1 MNRIVHHALKVENL
15 EKAAEF
21 YEKVFGFQEVKTK
34 ETRDHN

>member
-21 YEKVFGFQEVKTK
+21 YEKVFGSQEVETK
-34 ETRDHN
+34 KTRDHN